1 MKAVLVGTDLM
12 YRKDG
17 SLAPIEI
24 NTNVGWD
31 EANRVEKEEDVWN
44 LEDLVNFI
52 ISKAITEVDFL
63 PGTATRIM
71 SKLQEL
77 VGPDVQVKIV
87 DDSQEIAD
95 SDTNLIIRTG
105 YNDEALVDSF
115 CRDKIDF
122 LKSLQGTP
130 LACEFLLKT
139 AEGFEGE
146 ITSVETEYPEDVPNF
161 ILKYRYPN
169 YDKSEFPKL
178 YRFHSM
184 KELLSFAEGMSE
196 DFFLMPYYYC
206 KDKLWNNRRILLVR
220 EWSFFVANNE
230 GGLDSIEIGRYTK
243 VCDDL
248 TEMSAEVLSNGE
260 FSASCRS
267 MFLSTDWYNKNLRSE
282 VALLDKG
289 DLVWMSDGSW
299 KAIEDIQLGD
309 KVKSL
314 EIPEKEGYDSDN
326 HTGNYGITVE
336 ELETETRYI
345 GNTITAIHKL
355 GRFDNIVTFTFTDDT
370 DWYDTDYSSYP
381 TVNAEGE
388 VEFKTLKRIQKGDK
402 VILINIKDIESPKF
416 VVKEVKTIS
425 TTRRLLNSGYTVEL
439 DGSHLFISRTSSDQ
453 QAYAAIEH
461 NEEQY
466 IATGTTCTDV
476 YACTSVPMKFNFN
489 GSDTRGSFTD
499 LIGGIVSCSR
509 VSVVDKGD
517 GKFTVYEPS
526 VDNNTAG
533 TQSYALLTSCQ
544 YQMSKNSLFLWTESG
559 SLGGVS
565 TFDLD
570 SSTHKVIRVGYK
582 DSTDAII
589 PYSYYPIP
597 YPIQSGDNV
606 LIPITRKLFEKQIVK

>member
-87 DDSQEIAD
+87 NDSQEIAD

-466 IATGTTCTDV
+466 TATGTTCTDV
-476 YACTSVPMKFNFN
+476 YACNVVPKYFEFTGNNYN
-489 GSDTRGSFTD
+489 GSFRD
-499 LIGGIVSCSR
+499 LTGGTVSCRR
-509 VSVVDKGD
+509 VSTVDMGS
-517 GKFTVYEPS
+517 GMYTVYEPS
-526 VDNNTAG
+526 TGNNTAG
-533 TQSYALLTSCQ
+533 TQVYTLLMSCQ
-544 YQMSKNSLFLWTESG
+544 YQMSENNLFLWTESG
-559 SLGGVS
+559 ETTPASAS
-565 TFDLD
+565 TLD
-570 SSTHKVIRVGYK
+570 STHNVVRVGYK
-582 DSTDAII
+582 DHSDAFV
-589 PYSYYPIP
+589 PYDYYEKSYI
-597 YPIQSGDNV
+597 IQSNDKV
-606 LIPITRKLFEKQIVK
+606 LIPVTRTLFSKQIVK

>member
-63 PGTATRIM
+63 PGTATKIM

-184 KELLSFAEGMSE
+184 KELLSFAEGMPE

-345 GNTITAIHKL
+345 GNAITAIHKL

-388 VEFKTLKRIQKGDK
+388 VEFKTLKRIQKGDR

-466 IATGTTCTDV
+466 IETGTTCTDV
-476 YACTSVPMKFNFN
+476 YACNVVPTHFEFTGNNYN
-489 GSDTRGSFTD
+489 GSFKDVT
-499 LIGGIVSCSR
+499 GGPVFCHR
-509 VSVVDKGD
+509 VSTVDKGS
-517 GKFTVYEPS
+517 GMYTVYEPS
-526 VDNNTAG
+526 TDSNTAG
-533 TQSYALLTSCQ
+533 TQVYTLLMSCQ
-544 YQMSKNSLFLWTESG
+544 YQMSRNNLFLWTESG
-559 SLGGVS
+559 RTTPASAS
-565 TFDLD
+565 TLD
-570 SSTHKVIRVGYK
+570 STHKVVRVGHK
-582 DSTDAII
+582 DVSDAVI
-589 PYSYYPIP
+589 PYSYYTES
-597 YPIQSGDNV
+597 YGIQPNDKV
-606 LIPITRKLFEKQIVK
+606 LIPVTRTLFRKQIVK

>member
-476 YACTSVPMKFNFN
+476 YACNVVPTRFEFTGNDYN
-489 GSDTRGSFTD
+489 GSFRD
-499 LIGGIVSCSR
+499 LSGGTVYCHR
-509 VSVVDKGD
+509 VSTVDMGS
-517 GKFTVYEPS
+517 GIYTVYEPS
-526 VDNNTAG
+526 TDSNTAG
-533 TQSYALLTSCQ
+533 TQVYTLLMSCQ
-544 YQMSKNSLFLWTESG
+544 YQMSKKNLFLWTESG
-559 SLGGVS
+559 RTTPASAS
-565 TFDLD
+565 TLD
-570 SSTHKVIRVGYK
+570 STHSVVRVGYK
-582 DSTDAII
+582 DYPDAVI
-589 PYSYYPIP
+589 PYSYYEKSYI
-597 YPIQSGDNV
+597 IQQPNDRV
-606 LIPITRKLFEKQIVK
+606 LIPVTRTLFSKQIVK

>member
-71 SKLQEL
+71 SKLQKL

-439 DGSHLFISRTSSDQ
+439 GGSHLFISRTSSDQ

-466 IATGTTCTDV
+466 TATGTTCTDV
-476 YACTSVPMKFNFN
+476 YACNVVPKHFEFTGNDYN
-489 GSDTRGSFTD
+489 GSFRD
-499 LIGGIVSCSR
+499 LTGGPVSCHR
-509 VSVVDKGD
+509 VSTVDMGF
-517 GKFTVYEPS
+517 GMYTVYEPS
-526 VDNNTAG
+526 TGNNTAG
-533 TQSYALLTSCQ
+533 TQVYTLLMSCQ
-544 YQMSKNSLFLWTESG
+544 YQMSKNNLFLWTESG
-559 SLGGVS
+559 ETTPASAS
-565 TFDLD
+565 TLD
-570 SSTHKVIRVGYK
+570 STHNVVRVGYK
-582 DSTDAII
+582 DHTDAVI
-589 PYSYYPIP
+589 PYSYYKKSYI
-597 YPIQSGDNV
+597 IQSNDKV
-606 LIPITRKLFEKQIVK
+606 LIPVTRMLFSKQIVK

>member
-71 SKLQEL
+71 SKLQKL

-476 YACTSVPMKFNFN
+476 YACNVVPKHFEFTGNDYN
-489 GSDTRGSFTD
+489 GSFRD
-499 LIGGIVSCSR
+499 LTGGTVFCHR
-509 VSVVDKGD
+509 VSTVDMGS
-517 GKFTVYEPS
+517 GMYTVYEPS
-526 VDNNTAG
+526 TDGNTAG
-533 TQSYALLTSCQ
+533 TQVYTLLMSCQ
-544 YQMSKNSLFLWTESG
+544 YQMSENNLFLWTESG
-559 SLGGVS
+559 ETTPASAS
-565 TFDLD
+565 TLD
-570 SSTHKVIRVGYK
+570 STHNVVRVGYK
-582 DSTDAII
+582 NSPDAVI
-589 PYSYYPIP
+589 PYRYYEKSYLKQPN
-597 YPIQSGDNV
+597 DKV
-606 LIPITRKLFEKQIVK
+606 LIPVTRTLFRKQIVK